1 MISVDEAAGRIV
13 AAFSPV
19 DSETVPI
26 AAAAGRVLAA
36 DVLAR
41 ADQPPDAVSAMDGY
55 AVQAVDVEHVPVILD
70 VIGAAPAGH
79 PFAGAVG
86 PRQAVRIFTGGIVPA
101 GADAI
106 VIQENTDLGAAQVEI
121 RQASPPGRHIRRAGL
136 DFSQGDL

>member
-41 ADQPPDAVSAMDGY
+41 ADQPPD
-55 AVQAVDVEHVPVILD
+55 
-70 VIGAAPAGH
+70 
-79 PFAGAVG
+79 
-86 PRQAVRIFTGGIVPA
+86 
-101 GADAI
+101 
-106 VIQENTDLGAAQVEI
+106 DLFRLTWE
-121 RQASPPGRHIRRAGL
+121 
-136 DFSQGDL
+136 